1 MSNFKVNEIKSW
13 AKKHGMTLKKQD
25 EGYVWAKEGC
35 DFAGQPEDLDN
46 VVKSI
51 FNEITSGRFVEHQ
64 KEFKSNDVFHV

>member
-13 AKKHGMTLKKQD
+13 AKKHGVTFKKQG

-35 DFAGQPEDLDN
+35 EPTNKPEDLDS

-51 FNEITSGRFVEHQ
+51 FNEITSGKFKEHQ
-64 KEFKSNDVFHV
+64 ANYKASL

>member
-13 AKKHGMTLKKQD
+13 AKSHNIVFKKQG

-35 DFAGQPEDLDN
+35 NFDRKPEDLDS

-51 FNEITSGRFVEHQ
+51 FNEITSGKFKEHQ
-64 KEFKSNDVFHV
+64 ENYGAAP